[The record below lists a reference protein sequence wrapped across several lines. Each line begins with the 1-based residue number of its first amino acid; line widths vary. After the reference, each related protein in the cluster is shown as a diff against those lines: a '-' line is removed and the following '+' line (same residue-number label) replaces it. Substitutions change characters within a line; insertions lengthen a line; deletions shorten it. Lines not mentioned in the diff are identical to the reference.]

1 MVNRRVNQP
10 KKPVLKPGTCIRA
23 PKCKKT
29 LSSRWRPVPG
39 GHCCGGNDCMIALGK
54 KKTPQEYAEAKAGS
68 KAGGRSSCLSI
79 SIIFDATA
87 LDAI

>member
-54 KKTPQEYAEAKAGS
+54 KKTPQEYAEVKAGS
-68 KAGGRSSCLSI
+68 SWRARRARHSRKWA
-79 SIIFDATA
+79 AA
-87 LDAI
+87 W